1 MKKIL
6 YFLTML
12 PVLAF
17 LGACTEKE
25 EIVFDHEQPAFD
37 IRDNAILIEAIMP
50 QGTVAED
57 IIYIAGAFNGGD
69 AAVGN
74 PQWQMEHSTII
85 PEKWGIYLDP
95 STFVEG
101 TSLADGFWF
110 VSEEEGTEKNVFGE
124 PALHTLDA
132 GVGTRNNVYVDR
144 WASYFEVPT
153 EEPVYRIWIQDNTG
167 WDAVA
172 LYAWGDAEIFGVWPG
187 ATPTGHLTLGDVSWY
202 YWDIPEESIGQS
214 VHLIVNNNNGG
225 SQIDNVGNADGF
237 AMDGEYFFSAT
248 WADAAGS
255 WAEASDPR
263 DRGTYTIYVQNNTTW
278 ETALNCYAWADGLSD
293 TDILGAWPGSEGVG
307 TLVVGETT
315 YYIYD
320 VAETLEGATL
330 NLIINNNGTNTQIP
344 DYQYT
349 VDVDCWFAVDDTSA
363 SEIEPL
369 F

>member
-1 MKKIL
+1 
-6 YFLTML
+6 ML

-153 EEPVYRIWIQDNTG
+153 EEPVYRIWIQDNSG
-167 WDAVA
+167 WDEMA
-172 LYAWGDAEIFGVWPG
+172 LYAWGDGVAEAFGAWPG
-187 ATPTGHLTLGDVSWY
+187 ALPAGTMTIGDAVWH
-202 YWDIPEESIGQS
+202 YWDVPEEFIGLTYHLIANNNNNGTQVDDVGGSGIALDGEYFFALNSDNTWTDASDPTDRGMFSIYVKDATSWGTAMNLYGWADGLADTDIFGGWPGAEPAGILSIGDDLYYIFDLEES
-214 VHLIVNNNNGG
+214 HEGATINLIVNNNG
-225 SQIDNVGNADGF
+225 VNA
-237 AMDGEYFFSAT
+237 
-248 WADAAGS
+248 
-255 WAEASDPR
+255 
-263 DRGTYTIYVQNNTTW
+263 Q
-278 ETALNCYAWADGLSD
+278 L
-293 TDILGAWPGSEGVG
+293 
-307 TLVVGETT
+307 
-315 YYIYD
+315 
-320 VAETLEGATL
+320 
-330 NLIINNNGTNTQIP
+330 P
-344 DYQYT
+344 DYAYT
-349 VDVDCWFAVDDTSA
+349 VDGDCWLNAADDAAT
-363 SEIEPL
+363 EIEPVL
-369 F
+369 

>member
-110 VSEEEGTEKNVFGE
+110 VSEEEGSTDDTVRPDIVLIG
-124 PALHTLDA
+124 
-132 GVGTRNNVYVDR
+132 
-144 WASYFEVPT
+144 
-153 EEPVYRIWIQDNTG
+153 
-167 WDAVA
+167 
-172 LYAWGDAEIFGVWPG
+172 AEY
-187 ATPTGHLTLGDVSWY
+187 TLG
-202 YWDIPEESIGQS
+202 Q
-214 VHLIVNNNNGG
+214 
-225 SQIDNVGNADGF
+225 A
-237 AMDGEYFFSAT
+237 GENPIFIKSAQPHAT
-248 WADAAGS
+248 
-255 WAEASDPR
+255 
-263 DRGTYTIYVQNNTTW
+263 DRINF
-278 ETALNCYAWADGLSD
+278 LNQFY
-293 TDILGAWPGSEGVG
+293 
-307 TLVVGETT
+307 
-315 YYIYD
+315 
-320 VAETLEGATL
+320 
-330 NLIINNNGTNTQIP
+330 LIIPKRNT
-344 DYQYT
+344 
-349 VDVDCWFAVDDTSA
+349 
-363 SEIEPL
+363 
-369 F
+369 